1 MSPKLDLE
9 FLPIPLT
16 WGWGMKRTGEPAH
29 GAVSTS
35 GHCDSSG
42 QLQWL
47 VVVHTHPQ
55 IPAGDSCP
63 VAVSHSPLS
72 LIQSEWQLWL
82 LFLHQPLPH
91 KPPLFLLPQLLQTLW
106 HGSHCFL
113 GMHAGITSQ
122 PSPTASVLERSPVCV
137 GALFVCFGRWMHGN
151 FCQMGKKA
159 QYSLV

>member
-9 FLPIPLT
+9 FLPILLT

-29 GAVSTS
+29 GAVSTF
-35 GHCDSSG
+35 GHSDSSG

-55 IPAGDSCP
+55 IPADDSCP

-82 LFLHQPLPH
+82 LLHQPLPH
-91 KPPLFLLPQLLQTLW
+91 KPSLFLLPQLLQTLW
-106 HGSHCFL
+106 HGSQLPGDPCRQHKPTISHSFCP
-113 GMHAGITSQ
+113 GGI
-122 PSPTASVLERSPVCV
+122 PCLCGCLVCV
-137 GALFVCFGRWMHGN
+137 PWKVNAWELLPNGEKGPV
-151 FCQMGKKA
+151 
-159 QYSLV
+159 